1 MICDSVEAASRSLKH
16 ISEQSLR
23 DLITSVVERQRQDGQ
38 FDEAEISYRQINRL
52 KEILTE
58 KLLEIYHSP
67 HRVPEG
73 LMGQG
78 RAGKQKGRSH
88 WLRPFAAPHA

>member
-1 MICDSVEAASRSLKH
+1 MKH

-23 DLITSVVERQRQDGQ
+23 DLIASVVERQRQDGQ

-58 KLLEIYHSP
+58 KLLEIYHS
-67 HRVPEG
+67 RIEY
-73 LMGQG
+73 
-78 RAGKQKGRSH
+78 QKD
-88 WLRPFAAPHA
+88 